1 MPEEPQEVDIE
12 SQLRRMRGCLGCFV
26 VFVLIAGGALAV
38 AIIASV
44 NATGP
49 EPDWVSVVGVV
60 GSLALV
66 IGLIAVGVG
75 IREYWAT
82 RRTKWLQE
90 RQAARGL
97 GKVKPTPVPLQ
108 TEPSVGPKTASAEP
122 VDGDLRSWPEPP
134 PAVETVDALVE
145 FPPIEIAGVS
155 DYLSARFESWH
166 RLSKVG
172 GPLLALGVLIVLVS
186 FIVALS
192 APIRDDT
199 ERPLVMALGLAAG
212 LAVGGLG
219 YLLLH
224 HVSAG
229 ALSVCGWLSGL
240 LAIAWF
246 IGMAAIENYIH
257 AVIGLVVLGG
267 LSGSLLSGGRWLRR
281 VRHLAPGE
289 QTAAVLERLRGALER
304 DADMGQAPDLIRL
317 RVEGLWRWTGRLYRD
332 TILLAAKGNF
342 LAGRAMLVARRGDV
356 EVTDCDQQRLEAG
369 ETRPM
374 RATVLVGGARLKAK
388 AAADDLRRLVHWIK
402 ATPQPRPTEAAPD
415 GAQRRLF
422 DEGRPQC

>member
-12 SQLRRMRGCLGCFV
+12 TKLRRMRGCLGCFV
-26 VFVLIAGGALAV
+26 VFVLIAAGALAV
-38 AIIASV
+38 AIAAAV
-44 NATGP
+44 NAPGH

-60 GSLALV
+60 GGLALV

-82 RRTKWLQE
+82 RRTKRLQE
-90 RQAARGL
+90 RQAAGGL
-97 GKVKPTPVPLQ
+97 GEARP
-108 TEPSVGPKTASAEP
+108 A
-122 VDGDLRSWPEPP
+122 
-134 PAVETVDALVE
+134 AVEVEHALAV

-155 DYLSARFESWH
+155 DYLSARFESAR

-172 GPLLALGVLIVLVS
+172 GPLLALGGLIVLVS

-229 ALSVCGWLSGL
+229 ALSVCGWLSAVL
-240 LAIAWF
+240 TIAWF
-246 IGMAAIENYIH
+246 IGMAAIGSYLH

-281 VRHLAPGE
+281 VQHLAPGE

-304 DADMGQAPDLIRL
+304 DADRGQAPDLIRL

-332 TILLAAKGNF
+332 TILVATKGNF
-342 LAGRAMLVARRGDV
+342 LGGRAMLVARRGNV

-388 AAADDLRRLVHWIK
+388 AAADDLRRLVHWTK
-402 ATPQPRPTEAAPD
+402 ATPQPHPTEAAPD